1 MQRMILV
8 IQCASRKRPAAGRLE
23 TLDGRKVLFVADPYS
38 APPDDAIVYA
48 RPDDASDK
56 GAPWRDVLL
65 NYNRNAEN
73 PLGLLPAW
81 KLYDNPVYD
90 RLVAS
95 VGTESVYILSAGWGL
110 IAARFL
116 TPDYDITFSQSAD
129 GYKRRR
135 KADRYRDFRQIADDV
150 RGPIVFFG
158 GKDYLPLFDNLTS
171 SIGVRKVVFY
181 NSAQVPPMP
190 GCVLKR
196 FETRTRTNWHY
207 ECANAFLDGRIT
219 SD

>member
-1 MQRMILV
+1 MIIV
-8 IQCASRKRPAAGRLE
+8 IQCASRKQPAAGQLE
-23 TLDGRKVLFVADPYS
+23 TLDGRKVLFVADPSS

-48 RPDDASDK
+48 RPDDASDR
-56 GAPWRDVLL
+56 GASWRDVLL
-65 NYNRNAEN
+65 DYNRKPEN

-81 KLYDNPVYD
+81 KLYGNPVYG

-95 VGTESVYILSAGWGL
+95 VGAENVYILSAGWGL
-110 IAARFL
+110 ITARFL
-116 TPDYDITFSQSAD
+116 TPKYDITFSQSAD
-129 GYKRRR
+129 GYKRRQ
-135 KADRYRDFRQIADDV
+135 KSDRYSDFRLIADGV

-158 GKDYLPLFDNLTS
+158 GKDYLPLFANLTS

-190 GCVLKR
+190 RCVLKL

-219 SD
+219 AD